1 MVMPLPEQKSEP
13 RRVSSGI
20 KRLPVGMYSND
31 HSRDRL
37 RQLRSSQNLTV
48 REFADRIGKSP
59 GYASRIETRDE
70 VPNAELLCSIAEIY
84 GISPEEL
91 LSLAKDSQ
99 LTRTK

>member
-1 MVMPLPEQKSEP
+1 MTIL
-13 RRVSSGI
+13 G
-20 KRLPVGMYSND
+20 
-31 HSRDRL
+31 DRL

-59 GYASRIETRDE
+59 GYVSRIETRDE

-99 LTRTK
+99 LTRTSSDLDKKYQAALALYRKAGK